1 MYQSLASPAAGSEKR
16 ETLRMIQCIFS
27 YNRSIRR
34 LLFLT
39 KVSGVDDDVVLA
51 VEPVERIVGIGSEV
65 ELRRK

>member
-1 MYQSLASPAAGSEKR
+1 
-16 ETLRMIQCIFS
+16 MIQCIFS